1 MSLQSYT
8 QNVNNAPFGLANTN
22 APGSPYAAAYGRG
35 VTSHLMLPVAPII
48 FDAQPQQFL
57 DLQYLM
63 AFTTEEA
70 PGDEIMWHENVW
82 SRSPIVTESTANGG
96 DITAVAAT
104 PGATV
109 SDTFVVTADSLN
121 YVYVGQKIHYT
132 DDAGVPNQVIVSNV
146 NTGTGAVTITSMVG
160 VAIGALTAGAGVNL
174 TNGMTAGGDGFQT
187 FSNPVRTKTVRRTN
201 LIEKV
206 GPEQMIWNRLERLK
220 WKNQAQTNFME
231 VDMRNLLTQLKVSMC
246 QRIWLGQ
253 YGEGRVNY
261 AFGGETAIAKF
272 TEGIVPS
279 IINNGGAL
287 LNSTM
292 STVWDDLTTGIF
304 QTNFGPITNERV
316 IFGTPEMLHALNLKQ
331 KAEFVR
337 YSAGDKIW
345 DLDFEEWRFGGQKL
359 TLVPTQIWNDAAS
372 FPEEYARR
380 LVVLQKS
387 SVKLVTM
394 RGVAMISQEAK
405 VSQSRT
411 NTTPFEIYDFER
423 YTVEG
428 MVGTK
433 VQNAAQNFV
442 IDVA

>member
-1 MSLQSYT
+1 MSLQSYV

-35 VTSHLMLPVAPII
+35 VTSHLYLPVDPII

-63 AFTTEEA
+63 AFATEEA
-70 PGDEIMWHENVW
+70 PGDELMWHENVW
-82 SRSPIVTESTANGG
+82 SRSPIVTDGAIAG
-96 DITAVAAT
+96 VAAT

-109 SDTFVVTADSLN
+109 TGTVVVTLDSLN
-121 YVYVGQKIHYT
+121 YVFVGQKLHYT

-146 NTGTGAVTITSMVG
+146 NTGTATVTLRSMVG
-160 VAIGALTAGAGVNL
+160 VGIGAVAAAGLNL
-174 TNGMTAGGDGFQT
+174 TNGLTAGGDGFQT

-206 GPEQMIWNRLERLK
+206 GPEQMIWNRLERIK
-220 WKNQAQTNFME
+220 WKNQSQTNFME
-231 VDMRNLLTQLKVSMC
+231 VDMRNVLTQLKVSMC

-253 YGEGRVNY
+253 YGEGLVSYSNS
-261 AFGGETAIAKF
+261 GETAIAKF

-279 IINNGGAL
+279 IQNNGGAT

-304 QTNFGPITNERV
+304 QTNFGPINNERV

-331 KAEFVR
+331 KAEFIR
-337 YSAGDKIW
+337 YSTGDKVW

-359 TLVPTQIWNDAAS
+359 TLVPTQIWNDVAS
-372 FPEEYARR
+372 FPEEYSRR

-387 SVKLVTM
+387 SVKLATM
-394 RGVAMISQEAK
+394 RGVPMISQEAK
-405 VSQSRT
+405 VSQSRS
-411 NTTPFEIYDFER
+411 NITPFEIYDFER

>member
-35 VTSHLMLPVAPII
+35 VTSHLMLPVSPII

-63 AFTTEEA
+63 AFATEEA
-70 PGDEIMWHENVW
+70 PGDEIIWHENVW
-82 SRSPIVTESTANGG
+82 SRSPIVTASSPIG
-96 DITAVAAT
+96 DITGQAPV
-104 PGATV
+104 PGSTV
-109 SDTFVVTADSLN
+109 TDTVVVTPDSLN

-132 DDAGVPNQVIVSNV
+132 DDNGVPNQVIVSNV
-146 NTGTGAVTITSMVG
+146 DTNTLTVTLRSMVG
-160 VAIGALTAGAGVNL
+160 VGIGALTAGNGVNL

-231 VDMRNLLTQLKVSMC
+231 VDMRNVLTQLKVSMA

-253 YGEGRVNY
+253 YGEGLVSYSNS
-261 AFGGETAIAKF
+261 GETAIAKF

-279 IINNGGAL
+279 IINNGGAV

-304 QTNFGPITNERV
+304 QTNFGPLNNERV

-345 DLDFEEWRFGGQKL
+345 DLDFEEWRFGGQKI

-428 MVGTK
+428 MVGVK
-433 VQNAAQNFV
+433 VQNAAQSFI

>member
-1 MSLQSYT
+1 MSLQSYV

-35 VTSHLMLPVAPII
+35 VTSHLMLPVSPII

-70 PGDEIMWHENVW
+70 PGDEVIWHENVW
-82 SRSPIVTESTANGG
+82 SRSPIVTAGAIAGEAAVPGSTVT
-96 DITAVAAT
+96 D
-104 PGATV
+104 TV
-109 SDTFVVTADSLN
+109 VVTPDSLN
-121 YVYVGQKIHYT
+121 YVFVGQKLHFT
-132 DDAGVPNQVIVSNV
+132 DDNGVPNQVIVSNV
-146 NTGTGAVTITSMVG
+146 NTGTATVTMRSMVG
-160 VAIGALTAGAGVNL
+160 VGIGPVAATGVNL
-174 TNGMTAGGDGFQT
+174 TNGLTAGGDGFQT

-220 WKNQAQTNFME
+220 WKNQSQTNFME
-231 VDMRNLLTQLKVSMC
+231 VDMRNVLTQLKVSMC

-253 YGEGRVNY
+253 YGEGLVSYSNS
-261 AFGGETAIAKF
+261 GETAIAKF

-279 IINNGGAL
+279 IINNGGAV

-359 TLVPTQIWNDAAS
+359 TLVPTQIWNDPAS

-411 NTTPFEIYDFER
+411 NTTPFEIFDFER

>member
-8 QNVNNAPFGLANTN
+8 QNVNNSPFGLANTN

-35 VTSHLMLPVAPII
+35 VTSHLMLPVSPII

-63 AFTTEEA
+63 AFATEEA
-70 PGDEIMWHENVW
+70 PGDEIIWHENVW
-82 SRSPIVTESTANGG
+82 SRSPIVTNEA
-96 DITAVAAT
+96 ITAVPAI
-104 PGATV
+104 PGSTTTT
-109 SDTFVVTADSLN
+109 TFDVTADSLN
-121 YVYVGQKIHYT
+121 YVYVGQKIHFT
-132 DDAGVPNQVIVSNV
+132 DDNGVPNQVIVSNIAG
-146 NTGTGAVTITSMVG
+146 NAVTVRSMVG
-160 VAIGALTAGAGVNL
+160 VGIGGVAQAGGVNL

-187 FSNPVRTKTVRRTN
+187 FANPVRTKTVRRTN

-231 VDMRNLLTQLKVSMC
+231 VDMRNVLTQLKVSMC

-253 YGEGRVNY
+253 YGEGLVSY
-261 AFGGETAIAKF
+261 ANAPAETAIAKF

-279 IINNGGAL
+279 IINNGGAV

-304 QTNFGPITNERV
+304 QTNFGPINNERV

-433 VQNAAQNFV
+433 VQNAAQNFIV
-442 IDVA
+442 DVA

>member
-1 MSLQSYT
+1 MSLQSYQ
-8 QNVNNAPFGLANTN
+8 QNVNNSPFGLANTN
-22 APGSPYAAAYGRG
+22 APGSPYAAAFGRG

-63 AFTTEEA
+63 AFATEEA
-70 PGDEIMWHENVW
+70 PGDEIIWHENVW
-82 SRSPIVTESTANGG
+82 SRSPIVTASEIEEAAANPGST
-96 DITAVAAT
+96 TTTTFTVT
-104 PGATV
+104 P
-109 SDTFVVTADSLN
+109 DSLN
-121 YVYVGQKIHYT
+121 YVYVGQKIHFT
-132 DDAGVPNQVIVSNV
+132 DDNGVPNQVIVSNV
-146 NTGTGAVTITSMVG
+146 NTGTGAVNVRSMVG
-160 VAIGALTAGAGVNL
+160 VGIGPVAASGVNL

-187 FSNPVRTKTVRRTN
+187 FANPVRTKTVRRTN

-220 WKNQAQTNFME
+220 WKNQTQTNFME
-231 VDMRNLLTQLKVSMC
+231 VDMRNVLTQLKVSMC

-253 YGEGRVNY
+253 YGEGLVSYSNS
-261 AFGGETAIAKF
+261 GETAIAKF

-279 IINNGGAL
+279 IINNGGAV

-304 QTNFGPITNERV
+304 QTNFGPINNERV

-433 VQNAAQNFV
+433 VQNAAQNFIV
-442 IDVA
+442 DVA

>member
-70 PGDEIMWHENVW
+70 PGDELMWHENVW
-82 SRSPIVTESTANGG
+82 SRSPIVTNEASTAAPA
-96 DITAVAAT
+96 I
-104 PGATV
+104 PGSTTTT
-109 SDTFVVTADSLN
+109 TFDVTADSLN
-121 YVYVGQKIHYT
+121 YVYVGQKIHFT
-132 DDAGVPNQVIVSNV
+132 DDNGVPNQVSDVDPS
-146 NTGTGAVTITSMVG
+146 TATIEVRSMVG
-160 VAIGALTAGAGVNL
+160 VGIGPVAQIGGVNL
-174 TNGMTAGGDGFQT
+174 TNGLTAGGDGFQT

-231 VDMRNLLTQLKVSMC
+231 VDMRNVLTQLKVSMC

-253 YGEGRVNY
+253 YGEGLVSYSN
-261 AFGGETAIAKF
+261 AGETAIAKF

-279 IINNGGAL
+279 IINNGGAV

-304 QTNFGPITNERV
+304 QTNFGPITNERI
-316 IFGTPEMLHALNLKQ
+316 IFGTPEMLYALNLK
-331 KAEFVR
+331 
-337 YSAGDKIW
+337 
-345 DLDFEEWRFGGQKL
+345 
-359 TLVPTQIWNDAAS
+359 
-372 FPEEYARR
+372 
-380 LVVLQKS
+380 
-387 SVKLVTM
+387 
-394 RGVAMISQEAK
+394 
-405 VSQSRT
+405 
-411 NTTPFEIYDFER
+411 
-423 YTVEG
+423 
-428 MVGTK
+428 
-433 VQNAAQNFV
+433 
-442 IDVA
+442 

>member
-1 MSLQSYT
+1 MSLQSYQ
-8 QNVNNAPFGLANTN
+8 QNVNNSPFGLANTN

-35 VTSHLMLPVAPII
+35 VTSHLMLPVSPII

-63 AFTTEEA
+63 AFATEEA
-70 PGDEIMWHENVW
+70 PGDEIIWHENVW
-82 SRSPIVTESTANGG
+82 SRSPIVTDEA
-96 DITAVAAT
+96 ITAAPAI
-104 PGATV
+104 PGSTTTT
-109 SDTFVVTADSLN
+109 TFDVTGDSLN
-121 YVYVGQKIHYT
+121 YVYVGQKIHFT
-132 DDAGVPNQVIVSNV
+132 DDNGVPNQVIVSNIV
-146 NTGTGAVTITSMVG
+146 GNAVTVRSMVG
-160 VAIGALTAGAGVNL
+160 VGIGGVAQAGGVNL

-187 FSNPVRTKTVRRTN
+187 FANPVRTKTVRRTN

-231 VDMRNLLTQLKVSMC
+231 VDMRNVRTQLKVSMC

-253 YGEGRVNY
+253 YGEGLVNY

-279 IINNGGAL
+279 IINNGGAV

-304 QTNFGPITNERV
+304 QTNFGPINNERV

-337 YSAGDKIW
+337 YSTTDKIW

-387 SVKLVTM
+387 SVKLATM
-394 RGVAMISQEAK
+394 RGVPMISQEAK
-405 VSQSRT
+405 VSQSRS
-411 NTTPFEIYDFER
+411 NITPFEIYDFER

>member
-1 MSLQSYT
+1 
-8 QNVNNAPFGLANTN
+8 
-22 APGSPYAAAYGRG
+22 
-35 VTSHLMLPVAPII
+35 
-48 FDAQPQQFL
+48 
-57 DLQYLM
+57 
-63 AFTTEEA
+63 
-70 PGDEIMWHENVW
+70 
-82 SRSPIVTESTANGG
+82 
-96 DITAVAAT
+96 
-104 PGATV
+104 
-109 SDTFVVTADSLN
+109 
-121 YVYVGQKIHYT
+121 
-132 DDAGVPNQVIVSNV
+132 
-146 NTGTGAVTITSMVG
+146 
-160 VAIGALTAGAGVNL
+160 
-174 TNGMTAGGDGFQT
+174 
-187 FSNPVRTKTVRRTN
+187 
-201 LIEKV
+201 
-206 GPEQMIWNRLERLK
+206 MIWNRLERMK

-253 YGEGRVNY
+253 YGESLVNY
-261 AFGGETAIAKF
+261 GTAETAIAKF

-292 STVWDDLTTGIF
+292 STVWDDMTTGIF
-304 QTNFGPITNERV
+304 QTNFGPVTNERV

-345 DLDFEEWRFGGQKL
+345 DLDFEEWRFGGQKI

-411 NTTPFEIYDFER
+411 NTNPFEIYDFER

-433 VQNAAQNFV
+433 VQNAAQNFI

>member
-1 MSLQSYT
+1 
-8 QNVNNAPFGLANTN
+8 
-22 APGSPYAAAYGRG
+22 
-35 VTSHLMLPVAPII
+35 MLPVSPII

-70 PGDEIMWHENVW
+70 PGDEVIWHENVW
-82 SRSPIVTESTANGG
+82 SRSPIVTAGAIAGE
-96 DITAVAAT
+96 TAV
-104 PGATV
+104 PGSTV
-109 SDTFVVTADSLN
+109 TDTITVTADSLN
-121 YVYVGQKIHYT
+121 YVFVGQKLHYT
-132 DDAGVPNQVIVSNV
+132 DDLGVPNQVIVSNV
-146 NTGTGAVTITSMVG
+146 NTSTAVVTVRSMVG
-160 VAIGALTAGAGVNL
+160 VGIGAVVATSINL
-174 TNGMTAGGDGFQT
+174 TNGLTAGGDGFQT

-220 WKNQAQTNFME
+220 WKNQSQTNFME
-231 VDMRNLLTQLKVSMC
+231 VDMRNVLTQLKVSMC

-253 YGEGRVNY
+253 YGEGLVSYSNS
-261 AFGGETAIAKF
+261 GETAIAKF

-359 TLVPTQIWNDAAS
+359 TLVPTQIWNDPAS

-433 VQNAAQNFV
+433 VQNAAQNFI

>member
-8 QNVNNAPFGLANTN
+8 QNVNNSPFGLANTN

-35 VTSHLMLPVAPII
+35 VTSHLMLPVSPII

-63 AFTTEEA
+63 AFATEEA
-70 PGDEIMWHENVW
+70 PGDEIIWHENVW
-82 SRSPIVTESTANGG
+82 SRSPIVTDEA
-96 DITAVAAT
+96 ITAAPAI
-104 PGATV
+104 PGSTTTT
-109 SDTFVVTADSLN
+109 TFDVTGDSLN
-121 YVYVGQKIHYT
+121 YVYVGQKIHFT
-132 DDAGVPNQVIVSNV
+132 DDNGVPNQVIVSNIV
-146 NTGTGAVTITSMVG
+146 GNAVTVRSMVG
-160 VAIGALTAGAGVNL
+160 VGIGGVAQAGGVNL

-187 FSNPVRTKTVRRTN
+187 FANPVRTKTVRRTN

-206 GPEQMIWNRLERLK
+206 GPEQMIWNRLERIK
-220 WKNQAQTNFME
+220 WKNQSQTNFME
-231 VDMRNLLTQLKVSMC
+231 VDMRNVLTQLKVSMC

-253 YGEGRVNY
+253 YGEGLVSYSNT
-261 AFGGETAIAKF
+261 GETAIAKF

-279 IINNGGAL
+279 IQNNGGAT

-304 QTNFGPITNERV
+304 QTNFGPINNERV

-337 YSAGDKIW
+337 YSTTDKIW

-433 VQNAAQNFV
+433 VQNAAQNFIV
-442 IDVA
+442 DVA

>member
-1 MSLQSYT
+1 MSLQSYQ

-35 VTSHLMLPVAPII
+35 VTSHLYLPVDPII

-63 AFTTEEA
+63 AFATEEA
-70 PGDEIMWHENVW
+70 PGDELMWHENVW
-82 SRSPIVTESTANGG
+82 SRSPIVTAGAITGTAAVPGSTVTG
-96 DITAVAAT
+96 
-104 PGATV
+104 TV
-109 SDTFVVTADSLN
+109 VVTTDSLN
-121 YVYVGQKIHYT
+121 YVFVGQKLHFT

-146 NTGTGAVTITSMVG
+146 NTGTATVTMRSMVG
-160 VAIGALTAGAGVNL
+160 VGIGALTATGVNL
-174 TNGMTAGGDGFQT
+174 TNGLTAGGDGFQT

-206 GPEQMIWNRLERLK
+206 GPEQMIWNRLERIK
-220 WKNQAQTNFME
+220 WKNQSQTNFME
-231 VDMRNLLTQLKVSMC
+231 VDMRNVLTQLKVSMC

-253 YGEGRVNY
+253 YGEGLVSYSNS
-261 AFGGETAIAKF
+261 GETAIAKF

-279 IINNGGAL
+279 IINNGGAV

-359 TLVPTQIWNDAAS
+359 TLVPTQIWNDPAS

-433 VQNAAQNFV
+433 VQNAAQNFL

>member
-1 MSLQSYT
+1 MSLQSYQ

-70 PGDEIMWHENVW
+70 PGDEIIWHENVW
-82 SRSPIVTESTANGG
+82 SRSPIVTASAM
-96 DITAVAAT
+96 T
-104 PGATV
+104 PAGTTPYDTV
-109 SDTFVVTADSLN
+109 TFTVTPDSLN
-121 YVYVGQKIHYT
+121 YVFVGQKMHYT
-132 DDAGVPNQVIVSNV
+132 DDTGVPQQVIVSDV
-146 NTGTGAVTITSMVG
+146 NTGTATVIAKGMNG
-160 VAIGALTAGAGVNL
+160 VALGTVAAFPVNL
-174 TNGMTAGGDGFQT
+174 TNGLTAGGDGFQT

-220 WKNQAQTNFME
+220 WKNQSQTNFME
-231 VDMRNLLTQLKVSMC
+231 VDMRNVLTQLKVSMC

-253 YGEGRVNY
+253 YGEGLVSY
-261 AFGGETAIAKF
+261 ANGGETAIAKF

-359 TLVPTQIWNDAAS
+359 TLVPTQIWNDPAS

-433 VQNAAQNFV
+433 VQNAAQNFI

>member
-8 QNVNNAPFGLANTN
+8 PNVNNAPFGLANTN
-22 APGSPYAAAYGRG
+22 APGSPYAAAFGRG
-35 VTSHLMLPVAPII
+35 TTSHLNLPVDPVI

-57 DLQYLM
+57 DLQFLM
-63 AFTTEEA
+63 AFATEEA
-70 PGDEIMWHENVW
+70 PGDEIIWMENVW
-82 SRSPIVTESTANGG
+82 SRSPIVTAGA
-96 DITAVAAT
+96 ITGAAAT
-104 PGATV
+104 PGSPVTDTV
-109 SDTFVVTADSLN
+109 VVTADALN
-121 YVYVGQKIHYT
+121 YVYVGQKLHYT
-132 DDAGVPNQVIVSNV
+132 DDSGAPNQVIVSNV
-146 NTGTGAVTITSMVG
+146 NTGTATITLRSMVG
-160 VAIGALTAGAGVNL
+160 QPIGAVAATGVNL
-174 TNGMTAGGDGFQT
+174 TNGMTAGGDGFST
-187 FSNPVRTKTVRRTN
+187 FANPVRTNTIRRTN

-220 WKNQAQTNFME
+220 WKNLAQTNFME

-253 YGEGRVNY
+253 YGEGLVSYSN
-261 AFGGETAIAKF
+261 AGETAIAKF
-272 TEGIVPS
+272 TEGIIPA
-279 IINNGGAL
+279 IINNGGAV

-292 STVWDDLTTGIF
+292 STVWDDMTTGIF
-304 QTNFGPITNERV
+304 QTNFGPATNERV

-337 YSAGDKIW
+337 YSGGTADRIW

-359 TLVPTQIWNDAAS
+359 ILVPVQIWNDPAS
-372 FPEEYARR
+372 FPADFARK

-394 RGVAMISQEAK
+394 RGVAMISQDAK

-433 VQNAAQNFV
+433 VMNAAQNFV
-442 IDVA
+442 IQIA

>member
-82 SRSPIVTESTANGG
+82 SRSPIVTAAAIAA
-96 DITAVAAT
+96 ITAIPGSVAT
-104 PGATV
+104 GPIT
-109 SDTFVVTADSLN
+109 VTADSLN
-121 YVYVGQKIHYT
+121 YISPGQILYFT
-132 DDAGVPNQVIVSNV
+132 DDNGVPCQVIVVSNAGPV
-146 NTGTGAVTITSMVG
+146 LTVRTLVGVGTGP
-160 VAIGALTAGAGVNL
+160 VAAASINL
-174 TNGMTAGGDGFQT
+174 TNGMHAGGDGFQT
-187 FSNPVRTKTVRRTN
+187 FSNPVRTKTIRRTN

-206 GPEQMIWNRLERLK
+206 GPEQMIWNRLERMK

-253 YGEGRVNY
+253 YGESLVNY
-261 AFGGETAIAKF
+261 GTAETAIAKF

-304 QTNFGPITNERV
+304 QTNFGPVTNERV

-345 DLDFEEWRFGGQKL
+345 DLDFEEWRFGGQKI

>member
-1 MSLQSYT
+1 MSLQSYQ

-70 PGDEIMWHENVW
+70 PGDEIIWHENVW
-82 SRSPIVTESTANGG
+82 SRSPIVTASAM
-96 DITAVAAT
+96 T
-104 PGATV
+104 PAGTTPYDTV
-109 SDTFVVTADSLN
+109 TFTVTPDSLN
-121 YVYVGQKIHYT
+121 YVFVGQKMHYT
-132 DDAGVPNQVIVSNV
+132 DDTGVPQQVIVSDV
-146 NTGTGAVTITSMVG
+146 NTGTATVIAKGMNG
-160 VAIGALTAGAGVNL
+160 VVLGSVAAFPVNL
-174 TNGMTAGGDGFQT
+174 TNGLTAGGDGFQT

-220 WKNQAQTNFME
+220 WKNQSQTNFME
-231 VDMRNLLTQLKVSMC
+231 VDMRNVLTQLKVSMC

-253 YGEGRVNY
+253 YGEGLVSY
-261 AFGGETAIAKF
+261 ANTPAETAIAKF

-359 TLVPTQIWNDAAS
+359 TLVPTQIWNDPAS

-433 VQNAAQNFV
+433 VQNAAQNFIV
-442 IDVA
+442 DVA

>member
-8 QNVNNAPFGLANTN
+8 QNVNNSPFGLANTN

-35 VTSHLMLPVAPII
+35 VTSHLMLPVSPII

-63 AFTTEEA
+63 AFATEEA
-70 PGDEIMWHENVW
+70 PGDEIIWHENVW
-82 SRSPIVTESTANGG
+82 SRSPIVTDEA
-96 DITAVAAT
+96 ITAAPAI
-104 PGATV
+104 PGSTTTT
-109 SDTFVVTADSLN
+109 TFDVTADSLN
-121 YVYVGQKIHYT
+121 YVYVGQKIHFT
-132 DDAGVPNQVIVSNV
+132 DDNGVPNQVIVSNIV
-146 NTGTGAVTITSMVG
+146 GNAVTVRSMVG
-160 VAIGALTAGAGVNL
+160 VGIGGVAQAGGVNL

-187 FSNPVRTKTVRRTN
+187 FANPVRTKTVRRTN

-231 VDMRNLLTQLKVSMC
+231 VDMRNVLTQLKVSMC

-253 YGEGRVNY
+253 YGEGLVNY

-279 IINNGGAL
+279 IINNGGAV

-304 QTNFGPITNERV
+304 QTNFGPINNERV

-433 VQNAAQNFV
+433 VQNAAQNFIV
-442 IDVA
+442 DVA

>member
-1 MSLQSYT
+1 MSLQSYQ

-35 VTSHLMLPVAPII
+35 VTSHLMLPVSPII

-70 PGDEIMWHENVW
+70 PGDEVIWHENVW
-82 SRSPIVTESTANGG
+82 SRSPIVTAGAIAGE
-96 DITAVAAT
+96 TAV
-104 PGATV
+104 PGSTV
-109 SDTFVVTADSLN
+109 TDTITVTADSLN
-121 YVYVGQKIHYT
+121 YVFVGQKLHYT
-132 DDAGVPNQVIVSNV
+132 DDLGVPNQVIVSNV
-146 NTGTGAVTITSMVG
+146 NTSTAVVTVRSMVG
-160 VAIGALTAGAGVNL
+160 VGIGAVVATSINL
-174 TNGMTAGGDGFQT
+174 TNGLTAGGDGFQT

-220 WKNQAQTNFME
+220 WKNQSQTNFME
-231 VDMRNLLTQLKVSMC
+231 VDMRNVLTQLKVSMC

-253 YGEGRVNY
+253 YGEGLVSYSNS
-261 AFGGETAIAKF
+261 GETAIAKF

-359 TLVPTQIWNDAAS
+359 TLVPTQIWNDPAS

-433 VQNAAQNFV
+433 VQNAAQNFI